1 MQMREHSGDAA
12 VLAGGLG
19 DVDLDEESADVGLDG
34 PVTERQALGDAG
46 VRQAFSHQGS
56 TSSSRSLSA

>member
-1 MQMREHSGDAA
+1 MREHSEDAT

-19 DVDLDEESADVGLDG
+19 DVELDEESAHVGLDG
-34 PVTERQALGDAG
+34 SVAEHQALGDAG
-46 VRQAFSHQGS
+46 VRQASAMRAS